1 MNTTPSPSL
10 AIRPLPNTAP
20 RRHLLRLGLATTLLS
35 LALAG
40 CGGGTSDDAPT
51 VVLASTDSSASA
63 GETIT
68 LIAVPS
74 SDLGISAVRFYRVD
88 SGASTLLG
96 TVNASPYQFTTTI
109 PSTATDSVSYFARA
123 VDADGNTGD
132 SDDVDIAITD

>member
-10 AIRPLPNTAP
+10 VIRPLPNTSP
-20 RRHLLRLGLATTLLS
+20 RRHLLRFGLATMLS

-51 VVLASTDSSASA
+51 VVLATTDSSASA

-96 TVNASPYQFTTTI
+96 TVNATPYQFTTTI

-132 SDDVDIAITD
+132 SDDVEIAITD